1 MSSSHLVVTRHIE
14 RIAGQLLLKTA
25 FPSFIARRKL
35 YYLII
40 KKHHRNWLVGNPV
53 ETQLEVTAELE
64 ERSLVQKMT
73 DDHIAGVVTF
83 SSGQHFLISV
93 FNRITAETGY
103 CRYTVSN
110 N

>member
-1 MSSSHLVVTRHIE
+1 MSSSKLVVTRHIE
-14 RIAGQLLLKTA
+14 RIAVQLLLKAPFLTFTA
-25 FPSFIARRKL
+25 RWKL

-53 ETQLEVTAELE
+53 ETQLEVTAELD

-73 DDHIAGVVTF
+73 DNHVAGLVSF
-83 SSGQHFLISV
+83 SPGQHFLISV

-103 CRYTVSN
+103 CRYRLK
-110 N
+110 